1 MNAICQDD
9 VTQKINTCDTNPG
22 YIRGELDF
30 MQAYSR
36 EEGSDCR
43 YMMEG
48 IVVRADCVVKIHD
61 NVIETG
67 RNESHDQDESSRSA
81 GCAWGHA
88 EPFIESVGGAK
99 GSQGDSIRM
108 VC

>member
-1 MNAICQDD
+1 MSLHDGGD
-9 VTQKINTCDTNPG
+9 SRPG
-22 YIRGELDF
+22 RL
-30 MQAYSR
+30 R
-36 EEGSDCR
+36 
-43 YMMEG
+43 
-48 IVVRADCVVKIHD
+48 VKIHE

-67 RNESHDQDESSRSA
+67 RDESHDRDEPSRSA

-108 VC
+108 DG